1 MNETQTHARF
11 VIDERSATP
20 QDWKIKSSGANFLE
34 ETVHN
39 SILKFPE
46 PDPMQVPGGAA
57 MFQRIYTR
65 LGCHGRPPHFVV
77 EFHPYAN
84 LVHTVRL
91 REDTAHVRVSDI
103 LRGASFEVIEAA
115 AAILLSRLYRRRA
128 PRELVDAYRR
138 YSVSKSTRRRVMSTR
153 KRRGR
158 KVKTGPQ
165 GAVYDLAP
173 MFSAINRTYFGGR
186 LNRPR
191 LGWSS
196 RSWRAQLGCF
206 DPGVG
211 QIVLNRRLDRE
222 SVPQY
227 VVEYVLYHEMLHVKH
242 PIRAAACGLQAHSAA
257 FRREEQ
263 RFASYKLATKF
274 IERMN

>member
-1 MNETQTHARF
+1 M
-11 VIDERSATP
+11 
-20 QDWKIKSSGANFLE
+20 E

-115 AAILLSRLYRRRA
+115 AAILAFAAVPAARTARTCGRLSPLLRIEKHAPPRDEHAQAPRPQSENRSTGRGVRSRANVFRDQSNLFRRAIASSTSRMEFAFVARATWLLRSRRGTNCAESAPRSRERSAIRGGICAVSRDA
-128 PRELVDAYRR
+128 PREASDP
-138 YSVSKSTRRRVMSTR
+138 RRRLR
-153 KRRGR
+153 IAGALRRI
-158 KVKTGPQ
+158 P
-165 GAVYDLAP
+165 
-173 MFSAINRTYFGGR
+173 
-186 LNRPR
+186 PR
-191 LGWSS
+191 
-196 RSWRAQLGCF
+196 
-206 DPGVG
+206 
-211 QIVLNRRLDRE
+211 
-222 SVPQY
+222 
-227 VVEYVLYHEMLHVKH
+227 
-242 PIRAAACGLQAHSAA
+242 RAAICIVQIGDEIYRANELVFLGAITARSDSGSVVRLRVVLL
-257 FRREEQ
+257 F
-263 RFASYKLATKF
+263 FL
-274 IERMN
+274 

>member
-1 MNETQTHARF
+1 
-11 VIDERSATP
+11 
-20 QDWKIKSSGANFLE
+20 LE
-34 ETVHN
+34 ETANN
-39 SILKFPE
+39 SVLNFPAQ
-46 PDPMQVPGGAA
+46 DTMQVPGGAA

-65 LGCHGRPPHFVV
+65 LGCHGRPPHFIV

-84 LVHTVRL
+84 LVHTIRL
-91 REDTAHVRVSDI
+91 REDVAHVRVSDI
-103 LRGASFEVIEAA
+103 LRGAKLEVIEAA
-115 AAILLSRLYRRRA
+115 GSILLSRLYRRRA

-138 YSVSKSTRRRVMSTR
+138 YSVSQSTRRRVMSTR
-153 KRRGR
+153 KQRGR

-165 GAVYDLAP
+165 GVVYDLAP
-173 MFSAINRTYFGGR
+173 MFAEINREYFGGK
-186 LNRPR
+186 LERPR

-211 QIVLNRRLDRE
+211 QIVLNRRLDRA
-222 SVPQY
+222 SVPQF

-242 PIRAAACGLQAHSAA
+242 PIRAAACGLQAHSAE
-257 FRREEQ
+257 FRAEEQ

>member
-1 MNETQTHARF
+1 
-11 VIDERSATP
+11 
-20 QDWKIKSSGANFLE
+20 LE
-34 ETVHN
+34 ESARKTIV
-39 SILKFPE
+39 KFPATNHI
-46 PDPMQVPGGAA
+46 QVPGGAA

-65 LGCHGRPPHFVV
+65 LGCHGRPPRFVV

-84 LVHTVRL
+84 LVHTIRL
-91 REDTAHVRVSDI
+91 REDVAHVRVSDI
-103 LRGASFEVIEAA
+103 LRSASFEVIEAA

-128 PRELVDAYRR
+128 PRELVDAYRH
-138 YSVSKSTRRRVMSTR
+138 YSVSQSTRRRVLSTR
-153 KRRGR
+153 RRRGR
-158 KVKTGPQ
+158 RVKTGPQ
-165 GAVYDLAP
+165 GAAYDLAP
-173 MFSAINRTYFGGR
+173 MFSALNREYFGGR
-186 LNRPR
+186 LHRPR

-196 RSWRAQLGCF
+196 RTWRAQLGCF
-206 DPGVG
+206 DPGVD

-222 SVPQY
+222 GVPKY